1 MRRLS
6 FVFALLASPLAAQA
20 PQTPALDAAAA
31 VLGGKDALLG
41 VRTLVIEGTGDW
53 PNHGQNYTPS
63 AYTTSEIT
71 AFRRVYDFAN
81 GRWFFDQTRVPK
93 FVAAST
99 APQRVRFGLDGDV
112 AYNIA
117 ANGTATRGSVQQAND
132 RRFDLLFH
140 PIGFFQAAYAPG
152 AQVTEEIASNNGRTI
167 RLTVSGVA
175 YVMTV
180 NGVTGLPTRIERP
193 YYHPMYGDVRA
204 YQDVGDWREV
214 AGVRLPARMTYTIE
228 KGGMVQ
234 DYRVTRSVVNGE
246 IEDIAAADS
255 VRATIVQAGAP
266 PPTIVVDTI
275 APGVWRIAGQSH
287 HTIAIEQS
295 SRVVLVEAPQN
306 EARTLA
312 VIAKARELAP
322 PGKPVTMVVNTHHH
336 YDHSGGFRAA
346 VSQGLTVI
354 THQGNKDFYERTV
367 FPGVHKSQ
375 PDALA
380 LNPRPLNMLVVGDR
394 HTLRD
399 ELRPI
404 EIHHV
409 PGNPHNGSMLVV
421 YLPAE
426 KVLIQADLYNP
437 PAPNAPPPQGFP
449 FVANLVDNVQ
459 KRGLQVERVVG
470 IHGLPLPWSE
480 LVAAASANR

>member
-6 FVFALLASPLAAQA
+6 LVFAVVASQLTA
-20 PQTPALDAAAA
+20 QTPSLDAAAA

-53 PNHGQNYTPS
+53 PNHGQNHTPS
-63 AYTTSEIT
+63 ANTTFEIT

-93 FVAAST
+93 FIAASM

-117 ANGTATRGSVQQAND
+117 ASGTMTRGSAQQASD
-132 RRFDLLFH
+132 RRIDLLFH

-152 AQVTEEIASNNGRTI
+152 AQVVEEVASNNARTI
-167 RLTVSGVA
+167 RLTSGGVQ

-180 NGVTGLPTRIERP
+180 NGVTGLPNRIERP
-193 YYHPMYGDVRA
+193 YYHAMYGDVRV
-204 YQDVGDWREV
+204 YQDLGDWRDV
-214 AGVRLPARMTYTIE
+214 AGVRLPMRMTYTIE
-228 KGGMVQ
+228 KGGLVQ
-234 DYRVTRSVVNGE
+234 DYRIARSIVNGE
-246 IEDIAAADS
+246 IENIAASDS
-255 VRATIVQAGAP
+255 IRTVVQAGATAP
-266 PPTIVVDTI
+266 NIVVDTV

-306 EARTLA
+306 DARTLA
-312 VIAKARELAP
+312 AIAKARELAP
-322 PGKPVTMVVNTHHH
+322 AGKPVTMVVNTHHH
-336 YDHSGGFRAA
+336 FDHSGGLRAA
-346 VSQGLTVI
+346 VSQGLTVV
-354 THQGNKDFYERTV
+354 THQGNRDFYERTV

-380 LNPRPLNMLVVGDR
+380 QNPKPLNLLVVGDR

-399 ELRPI
+399 DLRPI

-426 KVLIQADLYNP
+426 RILIQADLYNP
-437 PAPNAPPPQGFP
+437 PAPNAPPPPGFP
-449 FVANLVDNVQ
+449 FVANLVENVQ

-470 IHGLPLPWSE
+470 IHGLPLPWAD